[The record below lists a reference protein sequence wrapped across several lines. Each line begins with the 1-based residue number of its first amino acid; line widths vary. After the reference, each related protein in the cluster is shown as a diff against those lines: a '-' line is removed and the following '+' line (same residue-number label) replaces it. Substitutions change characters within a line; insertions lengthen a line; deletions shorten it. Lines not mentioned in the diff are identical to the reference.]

1 MSLLRELM
9 ELVEDQTEG
18 GGTQKGIKNEGEG
31 EMGIESMVP
40 SGMAKK
46 TIWAHGMDML
56 GYSVNS
62 FRLTNLKFKNS
73 KSPRLS
79 EVVRLQM
86 NKRHTSLILSVSV
99 YFSSNVYIR
108 MCNLLLLLLLYSA
121 LNCFNYSC

>member
-31 EMGIESMVP
+31 EKGIESMVP

-46 TIWAHGMDML
+46 TIWAHGMDVL

-86 NKRHTSLILSVSV
+86 NKHYTSLILSVSV
-99 YFSSNVYIR
+99 YFSSAVYIR
-108 MCNLLLLLLLYSA
+108 MCNLLLLLLLYFA
-121 LNCFNYSC
+121 LNCFN